1 MEINLELRKEI
12 LECSLHMEKEINNL
26 IFLFLGL
33 YSDNSKT
40 RVFGD
45 KSGNISFKN
54 KVDLLFDLKILS
66 NEENNDFN
74 LLMTFRNKFLHV
86 YDCDSFSYAFK
97 LLGDGQKKE
106 LKKFIEDGESIENE
120 VNCLSAFKRLFL
132 KNLKVLK
139 DKIEIKEQLIAQKAE
154 FVQNFKEQSLLQ
166 VDFFFDL
173 IKEINI
179 NLENSDLSDEKVQK
193 VAKQITEICKKYS
206 DKYFS
211 DEKFSML
218 KERQHELMTSQV
230 FQKEFWNLVDFD
242 NNIMD

>member
-1 MEINLELRKEI
+1 MNLELRKEI

-26 IFLFLGL
+26 IFLFLGF
-33 YSDNSKT
+33 YSENCKT

-54 KVDLLFDLKILS
+54 KIDLLFDLKILS
-66 NEENNDFN
+66 NEENSDFN

-97 LLGDGQKKE
+97 LLGNGQKKE
-106 LKKFIEDGESIENE
+106 LKKFLEDDESIDNE

-132 KNLKVLK
+132 KNFKVLK
-139 DKIEIKEQLIAQKAE
+139 DKIEIKKQLIAQKAE
-154 FVQNFKEQSLLQ
+154 FVQNFKQQSLLQ

-173 IKEINI
+173 IKEINE
-179 NLENSDLSDEKVQK
+179 NLVKSDLNDEKVQK
-193 VAKQITEICKKYS
+193 VAEQITEICKRHSEKYS
-206 DKYFS
+206 TN
-211 DEKFSML
+211 EKFSIL
-218 KERQHELMTSQV
+218 KERQQELMTSQV

-242 NNIMD
+242 TNKMD